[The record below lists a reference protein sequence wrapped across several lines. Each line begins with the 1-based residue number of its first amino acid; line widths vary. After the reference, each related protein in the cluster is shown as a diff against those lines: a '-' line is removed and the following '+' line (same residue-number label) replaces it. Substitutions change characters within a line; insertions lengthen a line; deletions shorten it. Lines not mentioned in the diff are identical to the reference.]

1 MKIIINELDLITEC
15 VNDNRLAQK
24 QLYDLYKVR
33 MFTLCLRYMS
43 DKMDAED
50 MLQEGWVKVFKQIRT
65 FDSNRGNF
73 YSWIKRIFI
82 NTNLEYLRK
91 KRLQFEDIS
100 DSEIGYSTSLN
111 KPIHDMA
118 MQELVKLLQELP
130 PGYRSVFNL
139 FVLEGYTHKEIGE
152 TLNISPNTSKTQL
165 MKAKQMMQAK
175 VHVLRAI

>member
-1 MKIIINELDLITEC
+1 MKTIINELDLIKEC
-15 VNDNRLAQK
+15 INDNRIAQK
-24 QLYDLYKVR
+24 QLYEMYKVK

-65 FDSNRGNF
+65 FDPQRGNF

-100 DSEIGYSTSLN
+100 DSEISHSTSLN

-118 MQELVKLLQELP
+118 LQELVKVLQELP

-139 FVLEGYTHKEIGE
+139 YVLEGYTHKEIGE
-152 TLNISPNTSKTQL
+152 KLNISPNTSKTQL

-175 VHVLRAI
+175 VHVLRAV